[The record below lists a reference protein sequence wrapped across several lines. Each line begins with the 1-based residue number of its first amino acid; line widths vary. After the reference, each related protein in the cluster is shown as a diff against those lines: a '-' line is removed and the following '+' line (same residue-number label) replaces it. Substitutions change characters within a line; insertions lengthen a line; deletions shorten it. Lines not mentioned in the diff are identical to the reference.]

1 MKNRVSTVLLTIGV
15 AVAIAAPAHG
25 QTLPLEYEI
34 TLGDPAEDSF
44 HVRLTVDS
52 LGSDNDVYQFA
63 STAPGTYQVMDV
75 GRFVRSFEAFDAA
88 GESVATEQVNVNQ
101 WRIDEPSRVHS
112 IEYSIAETW
121 DTPVE
126 EHPIYPMAGTSI
138 ESNHV
143 LFNPHAVV
151 GFPAGLQDAPVHV
164 HLEYPDEWQV
174 GTALERADDGGF
186 AADDYDHLV
195 DSPILAGELTVA
207 RTEVGGAAVEIYTY
221 SKSGGVRSE
230 QLLGSM
236 SEMLQSAG
244 EFLGGPNRWGL
255 GAFVQLGVRVAGHPV
270 LGTCRCVYHRYRG
283 ARVSAHYHAAQ
294 HP

>member
-1 MKNRVSTVLLTIGV
+1 MKNRVSAVLLTIGV
-15 AVAIAAPAHG
+15 AVAIVAPAHG

-88 GESVATEQVNVNQ
+88 GESLATEQVNVNQ
-101 WRIDEPSRVHS
+101 WRIEDPSRVRS
-112 IEYSIAETW
+112 IEYSIRETW
-121 DTPVE
+121 DNPVE

-164 HLEYPDEWQV
+164 HLEYPEGWQV

-195 DSPILAGELTVA
+195 DSPILLGELC
-207 RTEVGGAAVEIYTY
+207 
-221 SKSGGVRSE
+221 SGR
-230 QLLGSM
+230 
-236 SEMLQSAG
+236 
-244 EFLGGPNRWGL
+244 
-255 GAFVQLGVRVAGHPV
+255 
-270 LGTCRCVYHRYRG
+270 
-283 ARVSAHYHAAQ
+283 
-294 HP
+294 